1 MRQFQYSY
9 ETSIG
14 FSVPVAYH
22 FFKLRCRPDSFATQS
37 IVNERLQIDPHE
49 GWMEGR
55 DSLGN
60 AFVCG
65 SILQPHTF
73 FHCVSEGIVRQE
85 APYRIPGVVQ
95 PLYVYASPLTALSDE
110 MAQFLAPFDVRREGV
125 WPTAVALSEQVH
137 AWLAYTPGA
146 TNVDTTAA
154 VAFRLRQ
161 GVCQDYAHILIACL
175 RQLGIPARYVCGLLL
190 GEGATHAW
198 VEVYDG
204 EAWCG
209 LDPTN
214 RQIIEYGYLKIAHGR
229 DAADCPVNR
238 GVFRGVAQQQTE
250 VCVRV
255 HELYESTENENQ
267 LKI

>member
-14 FSVPVAYH
+14 FSVPVADH

-154 VAFRLRQ
+154 AAFRLRQ
-161 GVCQDYAHILIACL
+161 GVCQDYAHIMIALC
-175 RQLGIPARYVCGLLL
+175 RKAGIPARYVAGMMI
-190 GEGATHAW
+190 GEGASHAW
-198 VEVYDG
+198 VEIARDDKWYG
-204 EAWCG
+204 F
-209 LDPTN
+209 DPANDKVVDDT
-214 RQIIEYGYLKIAHGR
+214 YVKLGVGR
-229 DAADCPVNR
+229 DAADCLINSVLMR
-238 GVFRGVAQQQTE
+238 GGGT
-250 VCVRV
+250 
-255 HELYESTENENQ
+255 
-267 LKI
+267 

>member
-14 FSVPVAYH
+14 FSVPVADH

-154 VAFRLRQ
+154 AAFRLRQ
-161 GVCQDYAHILIACL
+161 GVC
-175 RQLGIPARYVCGLLL
+175 
-190 GEGATHAW
+190 
-198 VEVYDG
+198 
-204 EAWCG
+204 
-209 LDPTN
+209 
-214 RQIIEYGYLKIAHGR
+214 
-229 DAADCPVNR
+229 
-238 GVFRGVAQQQTE
+238 
-250 VCVRV
+250 
-255 HELYESTENENQ
+255 
-267 LKI
+267 

>member
-1 MRQFQYSY
+1 M
-9 ETSIG
+9 
-14 FSVPVAYH
+14 
-22 FFKLRCRPDSFATQS
+22 
-37 IVNERLQIDPHE
+37 
-49 GWMEGR
+49 
-55 DSLGN
+55 
-60 AFVCG
+60 
-65 SILQPHTF
+65 
-73 FHCVSEGIVRQE
+73 
-85 APYRIPGVVQ
+85 
-95 PLYVYASPLTALSDE
+95 
-110 MAQFLAPFDVRREGV
+110 
-125 WPTAVALSEQVH
+125 
-137 AWLAYTPGA
+137 
-146 TNVDTTAA
+146 
-154 VAFRLRQ
+154 
-161 GVCQDYAHILIACL
+161 
-175 RQLGIPARYVCGLLL
+175 

>member
-14 FSVPVAYH
+14 FSVPVADH

-85 APYRIPGVVQ
+85 APYRIPG
-95 PLYVYASPLTALSDE
+95 
-110 MAQFLAPFDVRREGV
+110 
-125 WPTAVALSEQVH
+125 
-137 AWLAYTPGA
+137 
-146 TNVDTTAA
+146 
-154 VAFRLRQ
+154 
-161 GVCQDYAHILIACL
+161 
-175 RQLGIPARYVCGLLL
+175 
-190 GEGATHAW
+190 
-198 VEVYDG
+198 
-204 EAWCG
+204 
-209 LDPTN
+209 
-214 RQIIEYGYLKIAHGR
+214 
-229 DAADCPVNR
+229 
-238 GVFRGVAQQQTE
+238 
-250 VCVRV
+250 CVRP
-255 HELYESTENENQ
+255 L
-267 LKI
+267 